1 VAPAAVT
8 RMAARRPLAAF
19 PVLREAAPLK
29 LLEVGVADP
38 DWDVAVVWDP
48 LEADPVPDALPVV
61 EAVPVPELLETLNV
75 VLMLAEALVGAWA
88 IAKSLLWA
96 NILLML
102 PMLTALNE

>member
-8 RMAARRPLAAF
+8 RMAARTPLAAF
-19 PVLREAAPLK
+19 PIFREAAPLK

-38 DWDVAVVWDP
+38 DWDVALVWDP

-61 EAVPVPELLETLNV
+61 EMALVPLPETANV
-75 VLMLAEALVGAWA
+75 VLKVAEALVGAWA